1 MLFLFQIN
9 HDPPGEYQLAN
20 HVVYLNGSCNSVALD
35 KWLYETI
42 TLLAINKLSQATRT
56 QNIKN
61 VLLRIKNL

>member
-9 HDPPGEYQLAN
+9 HDPPGEYQLVN
-20 HVVYLNGSCNSVALD
+20 HVAYVNRSCNSAALD
-35 KWLYETI
+35 KWLHETI
-42 TLLAINKLSQATRT
+42 SLLAINKLSQSTHT